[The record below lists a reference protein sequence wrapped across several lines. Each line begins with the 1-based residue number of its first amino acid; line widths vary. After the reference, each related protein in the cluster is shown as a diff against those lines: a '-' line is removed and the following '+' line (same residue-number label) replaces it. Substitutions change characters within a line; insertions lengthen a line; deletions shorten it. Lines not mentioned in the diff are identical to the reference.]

1 MTDANRLQKCF
12 TPSALGQEE
21 IEAKV
26 QVPYGKNWGTGSQQ
40 LALSLLRSPQSISEI
55 ENLLKTFKKQ
65 TNRQLHTDFGEKKVF
80 PINPLAACRP
90 SYSKERSPVKKFNC
104 NTIWTLAK
112 MVICSIFYLVSRL
125 LDTHNEIHSSLLHMQ
140 DNIQKCISNGRTR
153 C

>member
-65 TNRQLHTDFGEKKVF
+65 TNNYTQTLGR
-80 PINPLAACRP
+80 
-90 SYSKERSPVKKFNC
+90 KKFFQ
-104 NTIWTLAK
+104 
-112 MVICSIFYLVSRL
+112 SIPW
-125 LDTHNEIHSSLLHMQ
+125 LHAGLPTARKGALSKNLIATQ
-140 DNIQKCISNGRTR
+140 FEP
-153 C
+153 